1 MNKEKQIEVLEDLKS
16 YVNEDWDEY
25 EYADDIKDA
34 NVALDVAI
42 ALIKSS
48 NVVGTLT
55 INNKRYIV
63 LEGQESQISWVD
75 GGKKNML
82 YQLRTGDVILCE
94 NKPLD
99 QTNAYLIV
107 YDTDNGFGLWCL
119 GCGEA
124 LGFYGDD
131 VEKMKTDI

>member
-16 YVNEDWDEY
+16 YINEDWDEY
-25 EYADDIKDA
+25 KYTDDIKDA

-63 LEGQESQISWVD
+63 IEGQES
-75 GGKKNML
+75 
-82 YQLRTGDVILCE
+82 
-94 NKPLD
+94 
-99 QTNAYLIV
+99 
-107 YDTDNGFGLWCL
+107 
-119 GCGEA
+119 
-124 LGFYGDD
+124 
-131 VEKMKTDI
+131 

>member
-16 YVNEDWDEY
+16 YVNENWDEY

-55 INNKRYIV
+55 INDKRYIV
-63 LEGQESQISWVD
+63 LE
-75 GGKKNML
+75 
-82 YQLRTGDVILCE
+82 
-94 NKPLD
+94 
-99 QTNAYLIV
+99 
-107 YDTDNGFGLWCL
+107 
-119 GCGEA
+119 
-124 LGFYGDD
+124 
-131 VEKMKTDI
+131 

>member
-42 ALIKSS
+42 ALLKSS

-63 LEGQESQISWVD
+63 LEGQES
-75 GGKKNML
+75 
-82 YQLRTGDVILCE
+82 
-94 NKPLD
+94 
-99 QTNAYLIV
+99 
-107 YDTDNGFGLWCL
+107 
-119 GCGEA
+119 
-124 LGFYGDD
+124 
-131 VEKMKTDI
+131 

>member
-25 EYADDIKDA
+25 KYADDIKDA

-63 LEGQESQISWVD
+63 LEGQES
-75 GGKKNML
+75 
-82 YQLRTGDVILCE
+82 
-94 NKPLD
+94 
-99 QTNAYLIV
+99 
-107 YDTDNGFGLWCL
+107 
-119 GCGEA
+119 
-124 LGFYGDD
+124 
-131 VEKMKTDI
+131 

>member
-63 LEGQESQISWVD
+63 LEGQE
-75 GGKKNML
+75 
-82 YQLRTGDVILCE
+82 T
-94 NKPLD
+94 
-99 QTNAYLIV
+99 
-107 YDTDNGFGLWCL
+107 
-119 GCGEA
+119 
-124 LGFYGDD
+124 
-131 VEKMKTDI
+131 

>member
-25 EYADDIKDA
+25 EYADDIKNA

-63 LEGQESQISWVD
+63 LEGQE
-75 GGKKNML
+75 
-82 YQLRTGDVILCE
+82 T
-94 NKPLD
+94 
-99 QTNAYLIV
+99 
-107 YDTDNGFGLWCL
+107 
-119 GCGEA
+119 
-124 LGFYGDD
+124 
-131 VEKMKTDI
+131 

>member
-25 EYADDIKDA
+25 KYADDIKDA
-34 NVALDVAI
+34 NVALDIAI

-63 LEGQESQISWVD
+63 LEGQES
-75 GGKKNML
+75 
-82 YQLRTGDVILCE
+82 
-94 NKPLD
+94 
-99 QTNAYLIV
+99 
-107 YDTDNGFGLWCL
+107 
-119 GCGEA
+119 
-124 LGFYGDD
+124 
-131 VEKMKTDI
+131 

>member
-25 EYADDIKDA
+25 EYADDIKNA

-55 INNKRYIV
+55 INNKR
-63 LEGQESQISWVD
+63 SH
-75 GGKKNML
+75 
-82 YQLRTGDVILCE
+82 
-94 NKPLD
+94 
-99 QTNAYLIV
+99 
-107 YDTDNGFGLWCL
+107 
-119 GCGEA
+119 
-124 LGFYGDD
+124 
-131 VEKMKTDI
+131 

>member
-63 LEGQESQISWVD
+63 LEGQES
-75 GGKKNML
+75 
-82 YQLRTGDVILCE
+82 
-94 NKPLD
+94 
-99 QTNAYLIV
+99 
-107 YDTDNGFGLWCL
+107 
-119 GCGEA
+119 
-124 LGFYGDD
+124 
-131 VEKMKTDI
+131 

>member
-16 YVNEDWDEY
+16 YVNENWDEY

-55 INNKRYIV
+55 INDKSYIV
-63 LEGQESQISWVD
+63 LEGQES
-75 GGKKNML
+75 
-82 YQLRTGDVILCE
+82 
-94 NKPLD
+94 
-99 QTNAYLIV
+99 
-107 YDTDNGFGLWCL
+107 
-119 GCGEA
+119 
-124 LGFYGDD
+124 
-131 VEKMKTDI
+131 

>member
-16 YVNEDWDEY
+16 YINENWDEY

-55 INNKRYIV
+55 INDKRYIV
-63 LEGQESQISWVD
+63 LE
-75 GGKKNML
+75 
-82 YQLRTGDVILCE
+82 
-94 NKPLD
+94 
-99 QTNAYLIV
+99 
-107 YDTDNGFGLWCL
+107 
-119 GCGEA
+119 
-124 LGFYGDD
+124 
-131 VEKMKTDI
+131 